1 MLVTLNF
8 GEILYK
14 EGLWL
19 FWDPIS
25 QQDIR
30 KFKLPMLML
39 TKD

>member
-8 GEILYK
+8 GENLYK

-19 FWDPIS
+19 FWEPIYE
-25 QQDIR
+25 QDIT
-30 KFKLPMLML
+30 KFKVPMLML